1 MNKFLIILLSPIF
14 IMPLVSC
21 GNSEQLVDNA
31 NKINIVPTATPF
43 ATRPQAIIIPNDSI
57 KQTTI
62 TDPIKDTLTTIMT
75 KYVVQPG
82 DSLSQI
88 ALDNNVT
95 VEELSKINKLTDI
108 YKILIDQVILIP
120 KKTAVISDASEKVEK
135 ISESSSSNIQNTA
148 TQEYVVKDGDSGF
161 SIAIKHNLS
170 LEDFAK
176 LNNKTIKEL
185 DLLYVG
191 DKVLVPQS

>member
-21 GNSEQLVDNA
+21 GNSEQLVDNT

-43 ATRPQAIIIPNDSI
+43 ANRTKTIIIPNDNI
-57 KQTTI
+57 KQESI
-62 TDPIKDTLTTIMT
+62 VNPIKDTSTTIMT
-75 KYVVQPG
+75 KYVIKSG

-88 ALDNNVT
+88 ALDNDVAI
-95 VEELSKINKLTDI
+95 EELSKINKIKDT
-108 YKILIDQVILIP
+108 YKILVGQVILIP
-120 KKTAVISDASEKVEK
+120 KKTVVNSDAGEKVEK
-135 ISESSSSNIQNTA
+135 ISESSSPNIKSTA

-161 SIAIKHNLS
+161 LIAIKHNIS

-191 DKVLVPQS
+191 DKVLVPRS

>member
-1 MNKFLIILLSPIF
+1 
-14 IMPLVSC
+14 MPLVSC

-31 NKINIVPTATPF
+31 NKINIAPTATPF

>member
-31 NKINIVPTATPF
+31 NKINIVPTATQF
-43 ATRPQAIIIPNDSI
+43 ANRPQDIIIPNDSI

>member
-1 MNKFLIILLSPIF
+1 
-14 IMPLVSC
+14 
-21 GNSEQLVDNA
+21 
-31 NKINIVPTATPF
+31 
-43 ATRPQAIIIPNDSI
+43 
-57 KQTTI
+57 
-62 TDPIKDTLTTIMT
+62 MT

>member
-1 MNKFLIILLSPIF
+1 MNKFLIILLSPIL

-31 NKINIVPTATPF
+31 NKINIAPTATPF

>member
-1 MNKFLIILLSPIF
+1 
-14 IMPLVSC
+14 
-21 GNSEQLVDNA
+21 
-31 NKINIVPTATPF
+31 
-43 ATRPQAIIIPNDSI
+43 
-57 KQTTI
+57 
-62 TDPIKDTLTTIMT
+62 
-75 KYVVQPG
+75 
-82 DSLSQI
+82 
-88 ALDNNVT
+88 
-95 VEELSKINKLTDI
+95 
-108 YKILIDQVILIP
+108 
-120 KKTAVISDASEKVEK
+120 VISDASEKVEK